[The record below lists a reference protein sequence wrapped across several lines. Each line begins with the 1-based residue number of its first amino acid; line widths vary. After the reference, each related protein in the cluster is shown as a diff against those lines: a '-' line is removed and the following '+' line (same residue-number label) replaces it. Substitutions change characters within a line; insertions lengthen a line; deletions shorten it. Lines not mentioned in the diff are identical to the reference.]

1 MTTEVCKK
9 FLEAL
14 NSANIKTY
22 EFDTDVGSH
31 FYHDGKTRITI
42 PNHDLEALIAIR
54 PANFAGASFPTYAD
68 KIQVVVSNYCD
79 IHEVRAAGTCEQIKT
94 FVESMG
100 SSLTDEEYKIMLEIE
115 HSNYDIKPE
124 TGNYVDRF
132 KYLSK
137 KQYDE
142 LSDEEKKSYDSEKE
156 KYEEARKNYIGQNMA
171 ASISF

>member
-9 FLEAL
+9 FLEAVK
-14 NSANIKTY
+14 SADIKVY
-22 EFDTDVGSH
+22 EFTTDVGSH
-31 FYHDGKTRITI
+31 FYNDNKTRFVI
-42 PNHDLEALIAIR
+42 PNHDLEAIIAIR

-68 KIQVVVSNYCD
+68 KIQTVVANYGD
-79 IHEVRAAGTCEQIKT
+79 IHEVRTAGSYEQIKN
-94 FVESMG
+94 FVEAMG
-100 SSLTDEEYKIMLEIE
+100 LSLTDEQAKIMLEIE